1 MPVSKRLQQFVAFNN
16 EAEFIQVDPALDYRN
31 PSLTTTTMV
40 QSDVVPFA
48 SSIKKV
54 NSDSSYLEKWQ
65 NAQEKMRQ
73 LLETVTYEENA
84 FEGRYVQ
91 ELQKHLEALDAQ
103 LLVSNSMEIRDIDYW
118 WKKADAKVRILG
130 NRGVNGIDGTEST
143 ALGIAT
149 TGKPTVLLTG
159 DLSMLHDL
167 NGLIVG
173 KTHELNLTIVLFNN
187 DGGGIFHH
195 LAQKGVPNF
204 DYLFSTPHG
213 LNFAGLAELT
223 GLDYHLVSGY
233 ADFGQQFE
241 ASLHQ
246 SGIHLLEIKTD
257 KDLSLALHQKYT
269 TYEN

>member
-1 MPVSKRLQQFVAFNN
+1 
-16 EAEFIQVDPALDYRN
+16 

-40 QSDVVPFA
+40 QSDVLPFA

-73 LLETVTYEENA
+73 LLEKVTYEESP

-91 ELQKHLEALDAQ
+91 ELQKHLEVLDAQ

-173 KTHELNLTIVLFNN
+173 KT
-187 DGGGIFHH
+187 
-195 LAQKGVPNF
+195 
-204 DYLFSTPHG
+204 
-213 LNFAGLAELT
+213 
-223 GLDYHLVSGY
+223 
-233 ADFGQQFE
+233 
-241 ASLHQ
+241 
-246 SGIHLLEIKTD
+246 
-257 KDLSLALHQKYT
+257 
-269 TYEN
+269 